1 MRWRIVPLLMVFVAL
16 AHFNRLSISVAGA
29 EQIIRPG
36 LLDERQM
43 GLVYTAFLL
52 SYTAFML
59 PGGWFTDRFGPRA
72 AWMVVGFGSAAGV
85 ALTGLTG
92 LAFTGPGALLA
103 GLIGI
108 RAALGACNAPLH
120 PSGARIVA
128 NWIPPDGVS
137 FANGLIGI
145 AACTGIALT
154 YLVFGALIDRFGWPQ
169 AFLISGGVTLL
180 VAVLWAVT
188 ASDYP
193 SGAPGHIPED
203 AGVKFYPGRDR
214 ERGVLAPRDLPRAA
228 SDASAPLQGPGDT
241 TASAEKGTSSDAQ
254 APADRTAGPTR
265 LLGAS
270 LLYLTL
276 SYATVNYFQYLFF
289 YWAQYYFEKVLQL
302 SKEAARQDT
311 TWLGVAMGTGM
322 MVGGWLSD
330 WATAHLG
337 PRRGL
342 ALVPVGGLV
351 LGALVTALG
360 AFSREPGVVRACF
373 VTAMAAVGTAEAAY
387 WVTAVRLGGTRG
399 GTAAGILNT
408 GGNVGGLLAP
418 IVTPWVGLFFGWQA
432 GPGLASVACIAG
444 AALWAGVC
452 FPSTAG
458 PPSSGKSIGSSPDG

>member
-1 MRWRIVPLLMVFVAL
+1 MRWRIMPLLMAFVAL

-36 LLDERQM
+36 FIDERQM

-52 SYTAFML
+52 SYTAFMV

-92 LAFTGPGALLA
+92 LSFTEPGILLVS
-103 GLIGI
+103 LIGV
-108 RAALGACNAPLH
+108 RAALGVCNAPLH
-120 PSGARIVA
+120 PSGARMVA
-128 NWIPPDGVS
+128 NWIPPHGVS
-137 FANGLIGI
+137 LANGLIGI

-169 AFLISGGVTLL
+169 AFLICSGVTLL
-180 VAVLWAVT
+180 VAGLWTVT

-193 SGAPGHIPED
+193 PVRPGHIPVD
-203 AGVKFYPGRDR
+203 V
-214 ERGVLAPRDLPRAA
+214 
-228 SDASAPLQGPGDT
+228 
-241 TASAEKGTSSDAQ
+241 
-254 APADRTAGPTR
+254 GPTGETGR
-265 LLGAS
+265 RGPLLDIP

-289 YWAQYYFEKVLQL
+289 YWAQYYFEKVLAL
-302 SKEAARQDT
+302 SKEAGRRDT
-311 TWLGVAMGTGM
+311 TLLSVAMGTGM

-330 WATAHLG
+330 RATAYLG

-342 ALVPVGGLV
+342 ALVPVCGLL
-351 LGALVTALG
+351 LGAAVTALG
-360 AFSREPGVVRACF
+360 AYSTDPALVRACF
-373 VTAMAAVGTAEAAY
+373 ITAMAAVGTAEAAY
-387 WVTAVRLGGTRG
+387 WVAAVRLGGARG

-432 GPGLASVACIAG
+432 GPGLASIACIVG
-444 AALWAGVC
+444 AALWVGVR
-452 FPSTAG
+452 FPGAVQ
-458 PPSSGKSIGSSPDG
+458 PPPPGKLLTGGSGELITRSP